1 MFLTRISVNHPV
13 FATMVMVALMVFGL
27 YSYQRLPIEQ
37 LPDVDLPVVAV
48 VVSYP
53 GASAESVE
61 NDIIKPIE
69 DSVNTISGID
79 SLTSTARQNQAL
91 VVIMFDMEVNSV
103 EALQEV
109 RDKMSS
115 IEADLPQNADK
126 PQILRFDP
134 AAMPIVSLAIRS
146 DTLSPSELTDLAND
160 VVVDR
165 LRNVQGVGSVTLVG
179 GVPTQI
185 DVQVDPDRLD
195 AFGVSM
201 SDVMTAIAQN
211 NRDLPAGSI
220 TEGSVAR
227 SIQIEGKIQNI
238 DDFADIIVARTGG
251 QPVRLGEVATISS
264 GPSDD
269 ESLAFIN
276 GERALSIDILK
287 VQGANTVGV
296 AHAIHQTLERLEQ
309 SELPAGVHIDVVR
322 DNSVE
327 VEQSFHT
334 VQNMIIE
341 GAVLAVLIVFLFL
354 NSWRSTVITGLTLPI
369 SIIGTMIV
377 LYMLGFT
384 LNMMTLMA
392 LSLSVGILIDDAIVV
407 RENIMRHLHMGK
419 GHFQAAVDGTNEI
432 GLAVLASTLSIVAVF
447 LPVAFMEGMIGRF
460 FLQFGVTVSVAVLI
474 SLFVAFTLDPMMSS
488 VWYDPASEPNAK
500 RGPIGRLVAKFDE
513 FFGWLSERYRSVL
526 RWSLRHRIATLGT
539 AVALFFSS
547 FLLLPMVGVEFV
559 PPSDNS
565 EFTVEVETPQGSSLA
580 YTGDKVRQ
588 IEALLRQ
595 MPEVERTY
603 ATINA
608 GQSASGEN
616 SASILVSMVPPG
628 QRDRM
633 PHEMT
638 GPARDV
644 LAQVPGITTVVGVAS
659 GLGGGVTKPVQ
670 VTLYGDSFATL
681 GRLADEFTAKLAN
694 INGLADIESSLEAA
708 QPVVGIRVNQDLA
721 SEVGVSMQQIG
732 AILQPMLSGEEV
744 SEWTSPEEE
753 TYKLIVRLPPQERDQ
768 VEALYSLPIAR
779 TDTSVVR
786 LGDVADVAMSTGPG
800 EIQRRDLTRQ
810 ITVDANISGVT
821 IGDVMPAI
829 QQAMDEME
837 LPPGY
842 RISMGGDAEQLG
854 DTAASAGAALL
865 LAVVFIYLVLAS
877 QFGSFLQ
884 PIAIMMSLPLSLVGV
899 ILGLLIGGSTLNM
912 MSMIGFIM
920 LMGLVVKNAIL
931 LVDNANHKVK
941 DGLNLYDALVEAGV
955 TRFRPIIMT
964 TLAMVFGMLPLA
976 LSLHEGSGQNAPMAH
991 AVIGGLISSTLLTLV
1006 VVPVILTYTESLSR
1020 FVKRLMPGKPAHH
1033 GEAEAEKPATA

>member
-13 FATMVMVALMVFGL
+13 FATMVMVALMVFGI

-146 DTLSPSELTDLAND
+146 DTLSPSELTDLADD

-227 SIQIEGKIQNI
+227 SIQIEGKIQDI

-251 QPVRLGEVATISS
+251 QPVRLGEVATVSS

-513 FFGWLSERYRSVL
+513 FFSWLSERYRSVL